1 MFLTTLNERVE
12 VCWESLLAKTTRLSL
27 ACLSLV
33 VFFPHAQASLKSTL
47 HKKTPQ
53 KRNLDLRRKLDEVY
67 ISKGQCGKANIKPC

>member
-1 MFLTTLNERVE
+1 MLSFIISENNMPQP
-12 VCWESLLAKTTRLSL
+12 CLA
-27 ACLSLV
+27 LSLV
-33 VFFPHAQASLKSTL
+33 VFSPHTEAALKSTL

>member
-1 MFLTTLNERVE
+1 M
-12 VCWESLLAKTTRLSL
+12 LSFIISENNMPQP
-27 ACLSLV
+27 CLSLV
-33 VFFPHAQASLKSTL
+33 VPPPTHPPTHAEASLKSTL